1 MKEYIAEKG
10 GCPIVGCSLLCGHEG
25 NRKSDLCAA
34 VCDSLGLHFYS
45 VCCASLVENTEAST
59 SERICQALERAESSL
74 PCVCCLEGID
84 ALEWSSLQAAEKNR
98 LFTFFFKTNQSGC
111 SQCCCCSA
119 FKFAEMF
126 QEWKQSVE
134 KRLLDGGNNVLFV
147 VATTKDKSELSPLFQ
162 VLFPRHIAVPNLT
175 DDERRAVLGDLF
187 SPIDTSPDFVIDELI
202 PKTSAFSVDDL
213 ETLIHLAEDEAVKCG
228 TESPVT
234 MSNCVSALARMQ
246 RHQGVTIGRPNVPNV
261 KWEDIG
267 GLESVKE
274 QIMDTCWL
282 PLAHKNMFPDG
293 VVQSAGILL
302 YGPPGTGKTLVAKA
316 VATELSMNFLS
327 VKGPELLSMYIG
339 ESEKNV
345 RTVFETAR
353 NAAPCVIFFDEL
365 DSLAPKRGAGA
376 DSAGV
381 MDRVV
386 SQMLAELDGRRD
398 GRTIFVIGATNRPD
412 LLEPALMSPGRFDHL
427 LYLGLSN
434 TVETKLQILQSITRT
449 LTLSDNVDLK
459 EVATLC
465 PEGLSGADMSAVC
478 SGAYLSAMERVVEKH
493 VGQKDEK
500 SDGSDLSI
508 IITQNDF
515 LDSLANVQPS
525 VSPQEMERYEALH
538 RQFSRN

>member
-1 MKEYIAEKG
+1 
-10 GCPIVGCSLLCGHEG
+10 
-25 NRKSDLCAA
+25 
-34 VCDSLGLHFYS
+34 
-45 VCCASLVENTEAST
+45 
-59 SERICQALERAESSL
+59 
-74 PCVCCLEGID
+74 
-84 ALEWSSLQAAEKNR
+84 
-98 LFTFFFKTNQSGC
+98 
-111 SQCCCCSA
+111 
-119 FKFAEMF
+119 MF

-213 ETLIHLAEDEAVKCG
+213 ETLIHLAEDEAGKCG

-412 LLEPALMSPGRFDHL
+412 LLEPALMIPGRFDHL

-525 VSPQEMERYEALH
+525 VSPQEMERYDALH

>member
-1 MKEYIAEKG
+1 
-10 GCPIVGCSLLCGHEG
+10 
-25 NRKSDLCAA
+25 
-34 VCDSLGLHFYS
+34 
-45 VCCASLVENTEAST
+45 
-59 SERICQALERAESSL
+59 
-74 PCVCCLEGID
+74 
-84 ALEWSSLQAAEKNR
+84 
-98 LFTFFFKTNQSGC
+98 
-111 SQCCCCSA
+111 
-119 FKFAEMF
+119 MF
-126 QEWKQSVE
+126 QEWKRSVE
-134 KRLLDGGNNVLFV
+134 KRLFDGENNTLFV
-147 VATTKDKSELSPLFQ
+147 VATTNDKTELAPLFQ

-175 DDERRAVLGDLF
+175 EGERRSALADMFSSSKIATGVDIDDLV
-187 SPIDTSPDFVIDELI
+187 T
-202 PKTSAFSVDDL
+202 KTTAFSVDDL
-213 ETLIHLAEDEAVKCG
+213 ETLVYLAQDDALKCG
-228 TESPVT
+228 EDSPIT
-234 MSNCVSALARMQ
+234 MSNCVSALSRMQ
-246 RHQGVTIGRPNVPNV
+246 RHQGVTIGRPNIPNV

-267 GLESVKE
+267 GLENVKE

-282 PLAHKNMFPDG
+282 PLAHKNMFPEG
-293 VVQSAGILL
+293 AVQSAGILL

-353 NAAPCVIFFDEL
+353 NASPCVIFFDEL

-376 DSAGV
+376 DSGGV

-449 LTLSDNVDLK
+449 LPLSDNVNLK
-459 EVATLC
+459 EVATIC

-493 VGQKDEK
+493 IGQKDTGNPV
-500 SDGSDLSI
+500 SDVSI
-508 IITQNDF
+508 VITQSDF
-515 LDSLANVQPS
+515 LESLANVQPS

-538 RQFSRN
+538 RQFSHQ

>member
-1 MKEYIAEKG
+1 MF
-10 GCPIVGCSLLCGHEG
+10 LT
-25 NRKSDLCAA
+25 
-34 VCDSLGLHFYS
+34 F
-45 VCCASLVENTEAST
+45 CCY
-59 SERICQALERAESSL
+59 
-74 PCVCCLEGID
+74 
-84 ALEWSSLQAAEKNR
+84 
-98 LFTFFFKTNQSGC
+98 
-111 SQCCCCSA
+111 SA
-119 FKFAEMF
+119 FKFAEVF
-126 QEWKQSVE
+126 QGWKQSVE
-134 KRLLDGGNNVLFV
+134 ERLLDGVNNMLFV
-147 VATTKDKSELSPLFQ
+147 VATTNDKSELTPLFQ
-162 VLFPRHIAVPNLT
+162 VLFPWHIAVPNLT
-175 DDERRAVLGDLF
+175 ESERQSVLVDLF
-187 SPIDTSPDFVIDELI
+187 SSRNVSADVVIDDLI
-202 PKTSAFSVDDL
+202 SKTTAFSVDDL
-213 ETLIHLAEDEAVKCG
+213 ETLIHLAQDEAEQSG
-228 TESPVT
+228 SDSPIT
-234 MSNCVSALARMQ
+234 MGNCVSALSRMQ
-246 RHQGVTIGRPNVPNV
+246 RHQGVTIGRPNIPNV

-267 GLESVKE
+267 GLENVKE

-282 PLAHKNMFPDG
+282 PLAHKNLFPG
-293 VVQSAGILL
+293 GSVQSAGILL

-353 NAAPCVIFFDEL
+353 NASPCVIFFDEL

-376 DSAGV
+376 DSGGV

-449 LTLSDNVDLK
+449 LPLADDVDLK

-465 PEGLSGADMSAVC
+465 PKGLSGADMSAVC

-493 VGQKDEK
+493 VGQKDART
-500 SDGSDLSI
+500 SDSDVSI
-508 IITQNDF
+508 VITQSDF

-538 RQFSRN
+538 NQFSHQSC